1 VAGSP
6 TSAAR
11 PRVGV
16 LALQG
21 DFREHIASL
30 TELGADVVPLR
41 RPEEIGT
48 LDGVVIPGG
57 ESSVMD
63 KLSRAFGVAEPL
75 ADAIRGG
82 LPTYGTCAGMI
93 MLSSR
98 ITDGIKGQQTL
109 DVLDTTVRR
118 NAFGAQN
125 DSFEI
130 DIPMPDLGEAPVHAV
145 FIRAPVVEQRGDDV
159 HVLGALPDGQVV
171 AVQQGNVIASAFHPE
186 VAGEDRF
193 HRRFLDL
200 VRSA

>member
-6 TSAAR
+6 TSGAR

-41 RPEEIGT
+41 RPEEIET

-75 ADAIRGG
+75 ADAIRAG

-98 ITDGIKGQQTL
+98 ITDGISGQQTL

-200 VRSA
+200 VRTA

>member
-1 VAGSP
+1 MAGSP
-6 TSAAR
+6 TSSGR
-11 PRVGV
+11 PRIGV

-30 TELGADVVPLR
+30 AELGADVVPLR
-41 RPEEIGT
+41 RPEEIET

-63 KLSRAFGVAEPL
+63 KLSRAFGVSEPL

-98 ITDGIKGQQTL
+98 ITDGISGQQTL

-145 FIRAPVVEQRGDDV
+145 FIRAPVVEQRGDGV

>member
-1 VAGSP
+1 MAGSP
-6 TSAAR
+6 TAH
-11 PRVGV
+11 PRIGV

-41 RPEEIGT
+41 RPEEIAS
-48 LDGVVIPGG
+48 LDGVVVPGG

-75 ADAIRGG
+75 AEAIRGG

-98 ITDGIKGQQTL
+98 IAAGIPGQQTL

-118 NAFGAQN
+118 NAFGSQN

-130 DIPMPDLGEAPVHAV
+130 DIPMPALGEAPVHAV
-145 FIRAPVVEQRGDDV
+145 FIRAPVVEEHGPGV
-159 HVLGALPDGQVV
+159 EVLGALPDGQVV

-200 VRSA
+200 VHSA

>member
-6 TSAAR
+6 TSGAR
-11 PRVGV
+11 PRIGV

-41 RPEEIGT
+41 RPEEIET

-75 ADAIRGG
+75 AEAIRGG

-98 ITDGIKGQQTL
+98 ITDGISGQQTL

-171 AVQQGNVIASAFHPE
+171 AVQQANVIASAFHPE

>member
-1 VAGSP
+1 MAGSP

-11 PRVGV
+11 PRIGV

-41 RPEEIGT
+41 RPEEIET

-75 ADAIRGG
+75 ADAIRAG

-98 ITDGIKGQQTL
+98 ITDGISGQQTL

>member
-1 VAGSP
+1 MAGSP

-41 RPEEIGT
+41 RPEEIET

-98 ITDGIKGQQTL
+98 ITDGISGQQTL